1 MKRTVL
7 IALTLVLAVT
17 LTTTAFAG
25 TDKKDYKPTFQIE
38 KVEANLIAG
47 VQSDNFG
54 LRTSAATMLGDLK
67 SERGVLAL
75 MSMLRNDTDERGRIV
90 AALALTKIG
99 DPVGIYAV
107 KQTGRLDGNERV
119 KKLCALF
126 YQEYQ
131 QQVIS

>member
-1 MKRTVL
+1 MKRTLLV
-7 IALTLVLAVT
+7 ALTLVLALT
-17 LTTTAFAG
+17 LSTTAFAG
-25 TDKKDYKPTFQIE
+25 TDKKEYKPAFQMDV
-38 KVEANLIAG
+38 VEANLIMG

-54 LRTSAATMLGDLK
+54 LRISAATMLGELK
-67 SERGVLAL
+67 SSNAVFAL
-75 MSMLRNDTDERGRIV
+75 MKMLRTEGDERGRIV

-131 QQVIS
+131 QQENI